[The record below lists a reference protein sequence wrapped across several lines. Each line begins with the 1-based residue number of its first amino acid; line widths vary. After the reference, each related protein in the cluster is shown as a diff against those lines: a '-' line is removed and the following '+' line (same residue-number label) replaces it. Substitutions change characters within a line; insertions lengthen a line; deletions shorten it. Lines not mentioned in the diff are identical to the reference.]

1 MAKTKALPG
10 KRFCKKCSK
19 MIPIHCRICG
29 FCNAPQYTMQQIK
42 KEYKKRQKTSE
53 EGDDE
58 VEVSHFVHGFNPFEI
73 RMTEFAECSF
83 GIDELLDVRDLEL
96 MVNGIKVRIPPFQA
110 YLKNSVVLMNVC
122 GKSNLVGFSFGSP
135 SFLVVSICKEP
146 VLFGHIYESPGIMQV
161 WQVTNT
167 QDKPQFCYSFLHS
180 GYTALDMK
188 FFPSK
193 SNKTIGTLA
202 VCLANGDLSLYNL
215 PLPSSL
221 SRPSSSSSSSFPL
234 LLIQPFSTF
243 KIAGLVFSCLS
254 WSDSF
259 NISTG
264 SQDGSIFTFN
274 PGYPA
279 HTSIYEAHRL
289 PITSL
294 TYNPSSRSL
303 ISTGLDGHVKAW
315 DIKGHLQDSLCLS
328 KRWNYHITCNP
339 AGKYIFF
346 DNDAAISPHKIAE
359 LKQGKLESKKQISH
373 STEATLSSCFSP
385 VSNFDYVATAEGY
398 LELIY
403 VSELEKNSK
412 KRKTPWNRYSKLIYV
427 DSNGDVKFGED
438 CEGDSGKGSICQVDL
453 CSCSNKELVAWA
465 GVVTGIYSVEIE
477 DIVNLE

>member
-42 KEYKKRQKTSE
+42 KEYKKRQKTNE
-53 EGDDE
+53 EGEDDLE
-58 VEVSHFVHGFNPFEI
+58 ANHFVHSFNPFEI
-73 RMTEFAECSF
+73 AATEFEACSV
-83 GIDELLDVRDLEL
+83 GIEEFLKVRELEIV
-96 MVNGIKVRIPPFQA
+96 VNGAKVRIAPFEA

-122 GKSNLVGFSFGSP
+122 GRSNLVAFSFGSP
-135 SFLVVSICKEP
+135 SFLVVSICEEP
-146 VLFGHIYESPGIMQV
+146 VLFGHVYESTGIIQV

-167 QDKPQFCYSFLHS
+167 QAKPEYCYSFLHS

-221 SRPSSSSSSSFPL
+221 SLSRPAPL
-234 LLIQPFSTF
+234 LLIQALSTF
-243 KIAGLVFSCLS
+243 KMPGVVFSCLC
-254 WSDSF
+254 WSDSLS
-259 NISTG
+259 ISAG
-264 SQDGSIFTFN
+264 SQDGSIFTLN
-274 PGYPA
+274 PGYAA
-279 HTSIYEAHRL
+279 HTSIFEAHRL

-294 TYNPSSRSL
+294 TYNPSSNCL

-315 DIKGHLQDSLCLS
+315 DDKGHLLDSLCLS
-328 KRWNYHITCNP
+328 KRWNYHVTCNP
-339 AGKYIFF
+339 TGKYIFF

-359 LKQGKLESKKQISH
+359 LKHGKLESKKQISH

-385 VSNFDYVATAEGY
+385 VSNFDYVVTAEGY

-412 KRKTPWNRYSKLIYV
+412 KRKTPWNRYSKLVYV
-427 DSNGDVKFGED
+427 DSAGNVKFGED

-453 CSCSNKELVAWA
+453 CCCSNKELVAWA
-465 GVVTGIYSVEIE
+465 GTVTGIYSVEIE